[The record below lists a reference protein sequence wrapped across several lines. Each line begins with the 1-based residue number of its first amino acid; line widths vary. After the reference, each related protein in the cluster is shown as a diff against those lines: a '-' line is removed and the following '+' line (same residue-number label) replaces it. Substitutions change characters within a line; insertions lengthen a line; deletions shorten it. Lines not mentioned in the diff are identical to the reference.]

1 MAENYNDFKREDLIE
16 VIKGLQEE
24 NDNLEGEVAELNKEL
39 TVATKRAKKGG
50 SGGNNDIDAD
60 LDSRIEEM
68 QDQLA
73 EADTQIAKLKEEL
86 TDSNASRSIMKS
98 EKQELEKKSKE
109 QAKKIED
116 LEKDLLQTLAKSREA
131 EKTTKE
137 MQKYKGDSV
146 RETKKLF
153 DENEQLQQE
162 NKQMNDQMRTL
173 QSKIQEYELAI
184 TELHEKNEDL
194 EVKFEGADLKHN
206 ELLQTINELEKQVE
220 EAQDKLAVAHDVEG
234 QWEIQLNEVK
244 KEFKLKIDAITAD
257 LKASKTE
264 NMNLNKQILMLKD
277 STAVGEKQRQ
287 IDHLTAEHDEV
298 LKLLDEKTQ
307 ELSIVSA
314 DKIKLAEYLADLERK
329 MDQKVAERVVLEKE
343 KAKNLQAALLSKE
356 SSHVS
361 ELERYKDM
369 EVEKNALVREVD
381 ELNHWKAI
389 YENGHGLRELARNQK
404 RLKDENRSLGVLVE
418 HITNDKNI
426 LTDKINLIEKA
437 FEKLCVE
444 TGKPA
449 DFMYPQYE
457 LEDEIVG
464 DYARMKAQI
473 NELEEQIGALETD
486 NTRLRKT
493 LKNQAGSIGEQGF
506 KYAGMSPDMLIKVNE
521 FAANLRDG
529 KLELPVDDRSSE
541 LLKANKRLRDEIRG
555 LNLQIERYEREL
567 GGNLSSAP
575 SAVGNTQQAAAMSKV
590 QETEL
595 FGLREDM
602 RRLAK
607 ENAELHNR
615 FTTMQAEM
623 MLAIRSHL
631 SGGEVSAKSE
641 GKSTKGD
648 SKVENKVAAL
658 ANTDEIA
665 ALVLANN
672 DLLMRELQELKAT
685 SFHMLAINEKANTLG
700 RSQLLTRGDQPTD
713 LPPTGKKGVLSTPKP
728 VENENFNFMSTPRHF
743 SGYTPF
749 NQSIQLNG
757 PATPHGKQ
765 LLAKNISQL
774 NLPPEEWTE
783 EVKDLNGQL
792 IECLE
797 QLYEKEEELEEQR
810 GTISELENNLV
821 TIKQQV
827 ASLYHDFAA
836 KMDAWD
842 EREKQYKRDN
852 AILHDEQDDLR
863 LKLKR
868 TQEIIDMVQK
878 DDKDTMEAKLL
889 ELNRKAT
896 IYEVN
901 EAVLARKFVSQQE
914 QMEQDQQLRKRLEID
929 FSEMEATLKKRIL
942 FLEQYKMTT
951 SSRIAYL
958 QGTLDSSV
966 PQDDYLA
973 LQTELDNLREDHL
986 LALRREVDA
995 RVAAFKTH
1003 ELSSELQVL
1012 RLNTIQLQAELSG
1025 AKKSVKNLQSQLNHE
1040 KELTTRALA
1049 SANSNAELSS
1059 IISEMAKFRGEASRL
1074 EVELSASNRRYEL
1087 SVQEMQRSIAEKEE
1101 MMKRVQEMEAR
1112 EEAAETREA
1121 EARKKATENILK
1133 YEGGCDKTQ
1142 AAELR
1147 LKIEKIT
1154 RDLEEAQREASRH
1167 REMAEISSLQ
1177 AQSIGFYRQQ
1187 HEEELKS
1194 LREYCTKLES
1204 RGDDEILIGRLQRQ
1218 LMSTKT
1224 SYKAFVRKYQILR
1237 GNMRQRELA
1246 MRVLETRLDQR
1257 EEVVFKMN
1265 ETHRFE
1271 ISALKKALR
1280 NLTEIVDPNI
1290 TSGKHTP
1297 SKKKDRSDRQLMTIG
1312 QKLLSFSQKVNEL
1325 AAKAEESISKSVAA
1339 VEDSRRY
1346 QGIAEDAILE
1356 RDLLSQRSQD
1366 LESLTKGNTKQNNIA
1381 SRLIALSD
1389 EVRLNKLSVL
1399 QQRRQI
1405 QVLKEEKRHLQSLI
1419 STIEADVEDLEE
1431 GKILAETKNLL
1442 GDATNRNDE
1451 ISKAHDS
1458 MDAVIQDYKNL
1469 NSNFLSLSSAQPT
1482 NSSKKP
1488 LSATKLEIIVDNSAD
1503 FEKENDLGPE
1513 EYIKKIQALN
1523 DQLKISRK
1531 SASDNK
1537 LLSDKLNGQINELQM
1552 LLKDRESQL
1561 SFYEKMPVEGSSNV
1575 NNTKYDV
1582 NNRQFRMMR
1591 DEQEKLQEAAS
1602 TTIGSLRALIDEKNR
1617 TIEKYRQ
1624 KLESQGLDK
1633 KVKSNIDLKA
1643 DKLLER
1649 LNSDSGQQINGTSS
1663 KNNATNDIG
1672 GASSGQNQKLLDQ
1685 IRDADELLQDKDHL
1699 ITQLEQKLAIQN
1711 NQRERAEV
1719 RCGASIKEMEA
1730 MKNDMITLAKQLQL
1744 SEERCHQLAKS
1755 SVGSVKVVNT
1765 ADGSNKQVQKLQNL
1779 LKVKDE
1785 KLKSYREIIVRL
1797 KDEFIKVEEERAIEA
1812 TSNSKSKDL
1821 NSNANQAIGAEDI
1834 RELRSQI
1841 AALRD
1846 GLKKAKEELESARK
1860 NREKLSQ
1867 ARQAAQE
1874 EAERLEAQVG
1884 RAEAQASSAQESLQR
1899 CRKELEETRKKELR
1913 LRDKVKELME
1923 NVQNQNDNKSAEN
1936 PSGSKLEKLQIEIE
1950 VLKAQNQALRR
1961 ASENESFAKARDSEN
1976 IIEKSNADNTKFIA
1990 KTTDEVKFTTKGNT
2004 LGTTPAAGEN
2014 GPVDELRQMQHSKW
2028 EAEKKLLKRLNTLE
2042 KRLQEKI
2049 DENGELQAQLKRARE
2064 QIQTTSAA
2072 KEEFQKK
2079 AAAAMKSTQDNKK
2092 FSADDV
2098 SGLEEIQSKY
2108 FKLEEQNTVLRKKI
2122 EVELASEIALFKQQ
2136 LSEARKR
2143 EDQLKI
2149 ELEESEELR
2158 KRSASGPGGRTLR
2171 DSEDRFMKEE
2181 RLKDELSQARQQR
2194 LELESALLE
2203 RDARA
2208 MEHRFDLEARE
2219 QEVVRLKRR
2228 NKELE
2233 AAYRSLSQVG
2243 GTGNKG
2249 EGFGSPARAKT
2260 AWTEDGGERGAGARF
2275 NRERDLE
2282 GVVEA
2287 MKRVVDKLKTENDRL
2302 RKGGGPEERK
2312 AGDAEKKAAEQKK
2325 RADKLDE
2332 EMKSLQAKLKG
2343 YEESNQKLTQR
2354 QQQVTALRKQLKTRE
2369 DELLAFREQS
2379 QSVLVERD
2387 NLKKQLANTES
2398 RIEQLESSLQHSSN
2412 KTNRGDNN
2420 NQQLQKEVGDLK
2432 RKLLEQAVDLEK
2444 TKEKLAEA
2452 IKLGEKSLKDN
2463 KTSLDSA
2470 TANNNSAEVKRLKEE
2485 NERLR
2490 QELSAFDLDFFEEI
2504 ENLKFAHAEAIRKLK
2519 VYEASSKR

>member
-1 MAENYNDFKREDLIE
+1 MAENYDKLSREELIDLVTQLNEDNDILEIE
-16 VIKGLQEE
+16 VS
-24 NDNLEGEVAELNKEL
+24 ELNKEL
-39 TVATKRAKKGG
+39 LVANKKAKKNNN
-50 SGGNNDIDAD
+50 GNNDIDSD
-60 LDSRIEEM
+60 LESRLEEL
-68 QDQLA
+68 QDQLT
-73 EADTQIAKLKEEL
+73 EADSEIARLKESL
-86 TDSNASRSIMKS
+86 TDSNASKSIISK
-98 EKQELEKKSKE
+98 EKQELDIKCKD
-109 QAKKIED
+109 QAKKIEE
-116 LEKDLLQTLAKSREA
+116 LEKDLMQTLSKAREVERA
-131 EKTTKE
+131 SKE
-137 MQKYKGDSV
+137 MQKNKGDSV

-162 NKQMNDQMRTL
+162 NKQMLDQLRT
-173 QSKIQEYELAI
+173 QKAKIEEYEVAI
-184 TELHEKNEDL
+184 TELHDKNEDL
-194 EVKFEGADLKHN
+194 EVKYESSDLKLN
-206 ELLQTINELEKQVE
+206 ELSQRIHELEKLNE
-220 EAQDKLAVAHDVEG
+220 EAQDKLAVANDADG
-234 QWEIQLNEVK
+234 QWEIQLNEIK
-244 KEFKLKIDAITAD
+244 KEFKLKIDSISSE
-257 LKASKTE
+257 LKISKAE
-264 NMNLNKQILMLKD
+264 NNNLSKQIILLKD

-287 IDHLTAEHDEV
+287 IDILTAEHEEV
-298 LKLLDEKTQ
+298 LKLLDEKSQ
-307 ELSIVSA
+307 ELNIVSA
-314 DKIKLAEYLADLERK
+314 DKIKLAEYSADLERK
-329 MDQKVAERVVLEKE
+329 VDQKVAERVVLEKE
-343 KAKNLQAALLSKE
+343 KVKNLQAVLLSKE
-356 SSHVS
+356 SSHTT

-369 EVEKNALVREVD
+369 EVEKNSLVREVD

-426 LTDKINLIEKA
+426 LTDKVNLVEKA
-437 FEKLCVE
+437 FEKLCIE

-486 NTRLRKT
+486 NTRLRKA

-529 KLELPVDDRSSE
+529 NLTLPIDDRSSE

-555 LNLQIERYEREL
+555 LNLQVERYEREL
-567 GGNLSSAP
+567 GGSLSTNNNNNT
-575 SAVGNTQQAAAMSKV
+575 NTQQQGAIAKV

-631 SGGEVSAKSE
+631 SGGDISARSE
-641 GKSTKGD
+641 GKSGKAERKETNV
-648 SKVENKVAAL
+648 SSL
-658 ANTDEIA
+658 ANTDDIA
-665 ALVLANN
+665 AILLANN

-685 SFHMLAINEKANTLG
+685 SVHMLAINEKANTLG
-700 RSQLLTRGDQPTD
+700 RPQLLTFNQSISE
-713 LPPTGKKGVLSTPKP
+713 LPPTGKKAGLSTPKP
-728 VENENFNFMSTPRHF
+728 VVNENYSYTPRQ
-743 SGYTPF
+743 SAYTPL
-749 NQSIQLNG
+749 QANG
-757 PATPHGKQ
+757 PTTPHGKQ
-765 LLAKNISQL
+765 LLVKNISQL

-783 EVKDLNGQL
+783 DVKDLNGQL
-792 IECLE
+792 VECLE
-797 QLYEKEEELEEQR
+797 QLYEREEELEEQR
-810 GTISELENNLV
+810 GTISELENSLV

-836 KMDAWD
+836 KMDTWD

-852 AILHDEQDDLR
+852 AVLHDEQDDLR

-868 TQEIIDMVQK
+868 TQEIIDVIQK
-878 DDKDTMEAKLL
+878 DEKDSIEAKLL

-914 QMEQDQQLRKRLEID
+914 QMEQDQQMRKRLEID
-929 FSEMEATLKKRIL
+929 FAELEATLKKRIL
-942 FLEQYKMTT
+942 FLEQYKSTA

-958 QGTLDSSV
+958 QGALDSSV
-966 PQDDYLA
+966 PQVDYLA

-986 LALRREVDA
+986 SALRREVDV
-995 RVAAFKTH
+995 RVTALKTH

-1012 RLNTIQLQAELSG
+1012 RLNSIQLQAELSG
-1025 AKKSVKNLQSQLNHE
+1025 AKKASKNLQLQLNQE
-1040 KELTTRALA
+1040 KELTVRALA
-1049 SANSNAELSS
+1049 AANSSAELSS
-1059 IISEMAKFRGEASRL
+1059 IISEMASFRGEASRL

-1087 SVQEMQRSIAEKEE
+1087 SVQEMQRAIADKEE
-1101 MMKRVQEMEAR
+1101 MLKKLQEMEGR
-1112 EEAAETREA
+1112 EEQAEKREA
-1121 EARKKATENILK
+1121 DARKMATEMVLK
-1133 YEGGCDKTQ
+1133 YEGGCDRSQ
-1142 AAELR
+1142 ASELNS
-1147 LKIEKIT
+1147 KIEKMT
-1154 RDLEEAQREASRH
+1154 RDLEEAQRETARH
-1167 REMAEISSLQ
+1167 RELAEISSLQ

-1257 EEVVFKMN
+1257 DETVFKMN

-1280 NLTEIVDPNI
+1280 NLSEVVDPN
-1290 TSGKHTP
+1290 SDS
-1297 SKKKDRSDRQLMTIG
+1297 SKQSQRKDRSDRKVMTIG
-1312 QKLLSFSQKVNEL
+1312 QKLVSFSQKVSEL
-1325 AAKAEESISKSVAA
+1325 AAKAEESISKSVVA

-1356 RDLLSQRSQD
+1356 RDLLSQRNQD
-1366 LESLTKGNTKQNNIA
+1366 LESLTKGNIKQNNIA
-1381 SRLIALSD
+1381 SRLVALSE
-1389 EVRLNKLSVL
+1389 EVRLNKLSVM

-1419 STIEADVEDLEE
+1419 STMEADVEDLEE
-1431 GKILAETKNLL
+1431 GKVLAETKNLL
-1442 GDATNRNDE
+1442 GDSSNRNDE
-1451 ISKAHDS
+1451 ISKAKENIENI
-1458 MDAVIQDYKNL
+1458 DAVVEDYKSFNK
-1469 NSNFLSLSSAQPT
+1469 NFLSLAATQPIDMSS
-1482 NSSKKP
+1482 
-1488 LSATKLEIIVDNSAD
+1488 DNKSIKVSDSGD
-1503 FEKENDLGPE
+1503 FEILDNDNFKENLVPE
-1513 EYIKKIQALN
+1513 DYIKKIQVLH
-1523 DQLKISRK
+1523 DQLKVSRK
-1531 SASDNK
+1531 SASENK
-1537 LLSDKLNGQINELQM
+1537 LLSDRLNSQINELQV
-1552 LLKDRESQL
+1552 LLKEKQSQL
-1561 SFYEKMPVEGSSNV
+1561 SYYEKMTAGNGSDKDSF
-1575 NNTKYDV
+1575 KYDV
-1582 NNRQFRMMR
+1582 NHKQVRMMR
-1591 DEQEKLQEAAS
+1591 DEQEKLQEAANA
-1602 TTIGSLRALIDEKNR
+1602 TIGSLRALLDEKNR

-1624 KLESQGLDK
+1624 KLEAQGLDK
-1633 KVKSNIDLKA
+1633 KVKSQADLKA
-1643 DKLLER
+1643 DKLLEK
-1649 LNSDSGQQINGTSS
+1649 LNHEYQGEQSNDKFSRNVPIYDNNGSH
-1663 KNNATNDIG
+1663 NQDH
-1672 GASSGQNQKLLDQ
+1672 QKLLEQ
-1685 IRDADELLQDKDHL
+1685 IRHADELLQDKDHL
-1699 ITQLEQKLAIQN
+1699 ITQLEQKLAVQN

-1744 SEERCHQLAKS
+1744 SEERCNLLAKS
-1755 SVGSVKVVNT
+1755 SVGSVKVPNT
-1765 ADGSNKQVQKLQNL
+1765 ADESKQLQKLQNL
-1779 LKVKDE
+1779 IKVKDE

-1812 TSNSKSKDL
+1812 VTNSKSKEA
-1821 NSNANQAIGAEDI
+1821 NSNNNQSIGAEDM

-1874 EAERLEAQVG
+1874 EAERLETQVG

-1899 CRKELEETRKKELR
+1899 CRKELEEARKKEVR

-1923 NVQNQNDNKSAEN
+1923 NMQNQNDTKGSNNNEA
-1936 PSGSKLEKLQIEIE
+1936 GSKLEKLQIEIE
-1950 VLKAQNQALRR
+1950 VLKAQNLALRK
-1961 ASENESFAKARDSEN
+1961 ASENEQNAKARDSE
-1976 IIEKSNADNTKFIA
+1976 IQLDNKNQGIDSIKVTKPGVA
-1990 KTTDEVKFTTKGNT
+1990 DEVKFTTKGNT
-2004 LGTTPAAGEN
+2004 LGSNAPAAAEG

-2028 EAEKKLLKRLNTLE
+2028 EAEKKLLKRLGTLE

-2064 QIQTTSAA
+2064 QIQATSAA

-2079 AAAAMKSTQDNKK
+2079 AAAAMKTNQDSKK
-2092 FSADDV
+2092 HSADDV
-2098 SGLEEIQSKY
+2098 TGLEELQAKL
-2108 FKLEEQNTVLRKKI
+2108 FKLEEDNTVLRRKV
-2122 EVELASEIALFKQQ
+2122 EVELASEMAMMKQQ
-2136 LSEARKR
+2136 LSETRKR

-2158 KRSASGPGGRTLR
+2158 KRAASGPGGRTLR
-2171 DSEDRFMKEE
+2171 DSEDKFMREE
-2181 RLKDELSQARQQR
+2181 RLKDELTQARQQR

-2203 RDARA
+2203 RDSRA

-2233 AAYRSLSQVG
+2233 AAYRNVSHLG
-2243 GTGNKG
+2243 GGNKS
-2249 EGFGSPARAKT
+2249 EGFGSPGGVKT
-2260 AWTEDGGERGAGARF
+2260 AWTEEGGDRGAGARF

-2302 RKGGGPEERK
+2302 RKGGGPDERK
-2312 AGDAEKKAAEQKK
+2312 AGEAEKKAAEQKK

-2343 YEESNQKLTQR
+2343 YEESGQKLIQR

-2369 DELLAFREQS
+2369 DELIAFREQS

-2387 NLKKQLANTES
+2387 DLKKKLSSAEM
-2398 RIEQLESSLQHSSN
+2398 RIEQLESSLQQSSN

-2420 NQQLQKEVGDLK
+2420 NQQLQKEVSDLK
-2432 RKLLEQAVDLEK
+2432 RKLLEQAVELEK
-2444 TKEKLAEA
+2444 TKEKLVDT
-2452 IKLGEKSLKDN
+2452 IRLGEKSLKDN
-2463 KTSLDSA
+2463 KASLDTA
-2470 TANNNSAEVKRLKEE
+2470 TASNNNIEIKRLKEE

-2519 VYEASSKR
+2519 VYEASNKR

>member
-1 MAENYNDFKREDLIE
+1 MAENYDEWKKEDLIE
-16 VIKGLQEE
+16 LITKLNED
-24 NDNLEGEVAELNKEL
+24 NDNLENEVSDLHKEL
-39 TVATKRAKKGG
+39 LVVSKKAKK
-50 SGGNNDIDAD
+50 SNNGNNDIDSD
-60 LDSRIEEM
+60 LDGRLEEL
-68 QDQLA
+68 QDQLT
-73 EADTQIAKLKEEL
+73 EADSEIARLKEAL
-86 TDSNASRSIMKS
+86 TDTNASKSIISK
-98 EKQELEKKSKE
+98 EKQELDIKCKE
-109 QAKKIED
+109 QAKKIDE
-116 LEKDLLQTLAKSREA
+116 LEKDLLQTLSKAREA
-131 EKTTKE
+131 ERASKE
-137 MQKYKGDSV
+137 MQKNKGDSV

-162 NKQMNDQMRTL
+162 NKQMLDQLRT
-173 QSKIQEYELAI
+173 QKAKMDEYELAI
-184 TELHEKNEDL
+184 TELHDKNEDL
-194 EVKFEGADLKHN
+194 EVKFESSDLKLN
-206 ELLQTINELEKQVE
+206 ELLQRIHELEKLNE
-220 EAQDKLAVAHDVEG
+220 EAQDKLAVANDAEG
-234 QWEIQLNEVK
+234 QWEIQLNEIK
-244 KEFKLKIDAITAD
+244 KEFKLKIDSITSE
-257 LKASKTE
+257 LKASKAE
-264 NMNLNKQILMLKD
+264 NSNLSKQILLLKD
-277 STAVGEKQRQ
+277 STVVGEKQRQ
-287 IDHLTAEHDEV
+287 IDILTSEHDEV

-307 ELSIVSA
+307 ELNIVSA
-314 DKIKLAEYLADLERK
+314 DKIKLGEYLADLERK
-329 MDQKVAERVVLEKE
+329 LDQKVAERVVLEKE
-343 KAKNLQAALLSKE
+343 KVKNLQAALLSKE
-356 SSHVS
+356 SSHAT
-361 ELERYKDM
+361 EIERYKDM

-426 LTDKINLIEKA
+426 LTDKVNLIEKA
-437 FEKLCVE
+437 FEKLCIE
-444 TGKPA
+444 SGKPA

-486 NTRLRKT
+486 NTRLRKA

-529 KLELPVDDRSSE
+529 NLTLPIDDRSSE

-555 LNLQIERYEREL
+555 LNLQVERYEREL
-567 GGNLSSAP
+567 GGGLS
-575 SAVGNTQQAAAMSKV
+575 NTNNSIVTQGATAKV

-631 SGGEVSAKSE
+631 SGGDISARSE
-641 GKSTKGD
+641 GKSGKAERKETNL
-648 SKVENKVAAL
+648 SSL
-658 ANTDEIA
+658 ANTDDIA
-665 ALVLANN
+665 AILLANN

-685 SFHMLAINEKANTLG
+685 SAHMLAINEKANTLG
-700 RSQLLTRGDQPTD
+700 RPQLLTRGSIPFEQNISE
-713 LPPTGKKGVLSTPKP
+713 LPPTGKKAGLSTPKP
-728 VENENFNFMSTPRHF
+728 VANENYS
-743 SGYTPF
+743 YTPH
-749 NQSIQLNG
+749 QSLPYTPLQPNG
-757 PATPHGKQ
+757 PTTPHGKQ
-765 LLAKNISQL
+765 LLVKNISQL

-783 EVKDLNGQL
+783 DVKDLNGQL
-792 IECLE
+792 VECLE
-797 QLYEKEEELEEQR
+797 QLYEREEELEEQR
-810 GTISELENNLV
+810 GTISELENSLV

-827 ASLYHDFAA
+827 ASLYHDFAV
-836 KMDAWD
+836 KMDTWD

-852 AILHDEQDDLR
+852 AVLHDEQDDLR

-868 TQEIIDMVQK
+868 TQEIIDVIQK
-878 DDKDTMEAKLL
+878 DDKDSIEAKLL

-914 QMEQDQQLRKRLEID
+914 QMEQDQQMRKRLEID
-929 FSEMEATLKKRIL
+929 FAEMEATLKKRIL
-942 FLEQYKMTT
+942 FLEQYKSTA

-958 QGTLDSSV
+958 QGALDSSV
-966 PQDDYLA
+966 PQVDYLA

-986 LALRREVDA
+986 LALRREVDV
-995 RVAAFKTH
+995 RVTALKTY

-1012 RLNTIQLQAELSG
+1012 RLNSIQLQAELTS
-1025 AKKSVKNLQSQLNHE
+1025 AKKASKTSQLQLNQE

-1049 SANSNAELSS
+1049 AANSSAELSS
-1059 IISEMAKFRGEASRL
+1059 IISEMASFRGEASRL

-1087 SVQEMQRSIAEKEE
+1087 SAQEMQRAIAEKVE
-1101 MMKRVQEMEAR
+1101 MLKKLQEMEAR
-1112 EEAAETREA
+1112 EEEAEKREA
-1121 EARKKATENILK
+1121 EARKMATEIVLK
-1133 YEGGCDKTQ
+1133 YEGGCDRLQ
-1142 AAELR
+1142 ASELKS
-1147 LKIEKIT
+1147 KIEKMT
-1154 RDLEEAQREASRH
+1154 RDLDEAQRETARH
-1167 REMAEISSLQ
+1167 RELAEISSLQ

-1257 EEVVFKMN
+1257 DEAVFKMN

-1280 NLTEIVDPNI
+1280 NLSEIVDPS
-1290 TSGKHTP
+1290 TDAAKQSQ
-1297 SKKKDRSDRQLMTIG
+1297 KKDRSDRKVMTIG
-1312 QKLLSFSQKVNEL
+1312 QKLLSFSQKVSDL
-1325 AAKAEESISKSVAA
+1325 AAKAEESISKSVVA

-1356 RDLLSQRSQD
+1356 RDLLSQRNQD
-1366 LESLTKGNTKQNNIA
+1366 LESLTKGNIKQNNIA
-1381 SRLIALSD
+1381 TRLVALSE
-1389 EVRLNKLSVL
+1389 EVRLNKLSVM

-1419 STIEADVEDLEE
+1419 STMEADVEDLEE
-1431 GKILAETKNLL
+1431 GKVLAETKNLL
-1442 GDATNRNDE
+1442 GDSTNRNDE
-1451 ISKAHDS
+1451 ISKAKEKIEKI
-1458 MDAVIQDYKNL
+1458 DAVIEDYKSFNK
-1469 NSNFLSLSSAQPT
+1469 NFLSLSATQ
-1482 NSSKKP
+1482 
-1488 LSATKLEIIVDNSAD
+1488 SATMNSDNKSLKVSDSELMTPVDENDD
-1503 FEKENDLGPE
+1503 FKENLVPE
-1513 EYIKKIQALN
+1513 DYIKKIQVLH
-1523 DQLKISRK
+1523 DQLKVSRK
-1531 SASDNK
+1531 SASENK
-1537 LLSDKLNGQINELQM
+1537 LLSDRLNSQINDLQVM
-1552 LLKDRESQL
+1552 LKEKQSQL
-1561 SFYEKMPVEGSSNV
+1561 SYYEKMASSESLGKDGV
-1575 NNTKYDV
+1575 KYDMNHKQV
-1582 NNRQFRMMR
+1582 RMMR
-1591 DEQEKLQEAAS
+1591 DEQEKLQEAANA
-1602 TTIGSLRALIDEKNR
+1602 TIGSLRALLDEKNR
-1617 TIEKYRQ
+1617 TIDKYRQ
-1624 KLESQGLDK
+1624 KLETQALDK
-1633 KVKSNIDLKA
+1633 KVKSQADLKA
-1643 DKLLER
+1643 DKLLEK
-1649 LNSDSGQQINGTSS
+1649 LNYEHQGEHPNDKFS
-1663 KNNATNDIG
+1663 KNPPIYDNNG
-1672 GASSGQNQKLLDQ
+1672 SHNQDHNKLLEQ
-1685 IRDADELLQDKDHL
+1685 IRHADELLQDKDHL
-1699 ITQLEQKLAIQN
+1699 MTQLEQKLAVQN

-1744 SEERCHQLAKS
+1744 SEERCNLLAKS
-1755 SVGSVKVVNT
+1755 SVGSVKVPNT
-1765 ADGSNKQVQKLQNL
+1765 GDESKQLQKLQNVV
-1779 LKVKDE
+1779 KVKDE

-1797 KDEFIKVEEERAIEA
+1797 KDEFIKVEEERAVEA
-1812 TSNSKSKDL
+1812 VTNSKSKDM
-1821 NSNANQAIGAEDI
+1821 NSNNNQSIGAEDM

-1874 EAERLEAQVG
+1874 EAERLETQVG

-1899 CRKELEETRKKELR
+1899 CRKELEEARKKEVR

-1923 NVQNQNDNKSAEN
+1923 NMQNQNDIKGSNNIEA
-1936 PSGSKLEKLQIEIE
+1936 GSKIEKLQIEIE
-1950 VLKAQNQALRR
+1950 VLKAQNQALRK
-1961 ASENESFAKARDSEN
+1961 ASENEQNAKARDGEIQYDKGQGIDIKVSKPGVTE
-1976 IIEKSNADNTKFIA
+1976 
-1990 KTTDEVKFTTKGNT
+1990 EVKFTTKGNT
-2004 LGTTPAAGEN
+2004 LGASAPAGEG

-2028 EAEKKLLKRLNTLE
+2028 EAEKKLLKRLSTLE

-2064 QIQTTSAA
+2064 QIQATSAA

-2079 AAAAMKSTQDNKK
+2079 AAAAIKTNQDSKK
-2092 FSADDV
+2092 HSADDV
-2098 SGLEEIQSKY
+2098 TGLEELQSKI
-2108 FKLEEQNTVLRKKI
+2108 FKLEEDNTVLRRRV
-2122 EVELASEIALFKQQ
+2122 EVELASEMAMMKQQ
-2136 LSEARKR
+2136 LAEARKR

-2158 KRSASGPGGRTLR
+2158 KRAASGPGGRTLR
-2171 DSEDRFMKEE
+2171 DSEDRFMREE
-2181 RLKDELSQARQQR
+2181 RLKDELTQARQQR

-2203 RDARA
+2203 RDSRA

-2219 QEVVRLKRR
+2219 QEVIRLKRR

-2233 AAYRSLSQVG
+2233 AAYRNVSQLG
-2243 GTGNKG
+2243 GGNKN
-2249 EGFGSPARAKT
+2249 EAFGSPSGVKT
-2260 AWTEDGGERGAGARF
+2260 AWTEEGERGAGARF

-2302 RKGGGPEERK
+2302 RKGGGPDERK
-2312 AGDAEKKAAEQKK
+2312 AGEAEKKAAEQKK

-2343 YEESNQKLTQR
+2343 YEESGQKLIQR

-2369 DELLAFREQS
+2369 DELIAFRDQS
-2379 QSVLVERD
+2379 QSVVIERD
-2387 NLKKQLANTES
+2387 DLKKKLASAEM
-2398 RIEQLESSLQHSSN
+2398 RIEQLESSIQQSSN
-2412 KTNRGDNN
+2412 KNNRGDNIN
-2420 NQQLQKEVGDLK
+2420 QLQQKEISDLK
-2432 RKLLEQAVDLEK
+2432 RKLLEQAVELEK
-2444 TKEKLAEA
+2444 TKEKLVDT
-2452 IKLGEKSLKDN
+2452 IRLGEKSLKDN
-2463 KTSLDSA
+2463 KSSLDTA
-2470 TANNNSAEVKRLKEE
+2470 TASNNNIEIKRLKEE